1 MVQSRQLASIL
12 VGADRATCALW
23 VSTTWREAVAL
34 SYRAGILSRCYNF
47 ADVGQ
52 RRISMHGTQDGRMH
66 RSRTGCAPRPF
77 AQRSVTGWDWPLF
90 VFFALISI
98 TKYSE

>member
-34 SYRAGILSRCYNF
+34 SYPAGILSRCYNF

-52 RRISMHGTQDGRMH
+52 RRISMHWVPRMAGC
-66 RSRTGCAPRPF
+66 TGLVLVAHPDLLNSG
-77 AQRSVTGWDWPLF
+77 A
-90 VFFALISI
+90 
-98 TKYSE
+98 